1 MTISSTYAPVQY
13 IGNGVTTTFSFPY
26 VFYDDTD
33 IIVTLTLISTGEDT
47 VQVNPTNYS
56 LTGGDGDVGNVVFV
70 SAPSSSYRITI
81 ERSIP
86 YEQGD
91 NYVENQAFPANTI
104 ETAFDKAVVRDQQ
117 LAASIDA
124 SLKFPATLSGSLVG
138 VLPQPEDGK
147 LLIWDGTAGTVGNAT
162 FAEISTSIDTVLTS
176 LASTDILVWN
186 GSAFVNQTIGETL
199 TATGILKRSGTTIS
213 AATAGTDYYAPGG
226 TDVAVADGGTNISS
240 YTAGDTL
247 YASAGTTLS
256 KLAIGST
263 GRPMVSTGTAPSWG
277 NAINL
282 QASSSASGST
292 VENTSIPSGVRR
304 IKIFLAGLSSNGTSA
319 IQVQIGSGSYETTG
333 YTGSVTQASAS
344 VASSNLSSGFA
355 IAQTVSAA
363 SVFSG
368 IITLE
373 HMGSNLWVAQGM
385 LGRSDSAVTCY
396 FGGHKSISGVLD
408 RVRINCGADTFDA
421 GTVAFAW
428 EF

>member
-1 MTISSTYAPVQY
+1 MTTLS
-13 IGNGVTTTFSFPY
+13 PY
-26 VFYDDTD
+26 VFRQELDNNGNPLSGGKIYTYEAGTTTPKATYTD
-33 IIVTLTLISTGEDT
+33 STGNTANANPVILDSAGRASIWLGDGGYKFVLKTSADVTISTVDNIGGSSDT
-47 VQVNPTNYS
+47 AFGGQVNALSSNTIINSTYQNSVNVCTGTFTLS
-56 LTGGDGDVGNVVFV
+56 LLAVADAGEGFYFIVKNQGSGV
-70 SAPSSSYRITI
+70 ITI
-81 ERSIP
+81 DPDTSEQVDGVSSI
-86 YEQGD
+86 
-91 NYVENQAFPANTI
+91 TI
-104 ETAFDKAVVRDQQ
+104 GAGLSAVV
-117 LAASIDA
+117 IC
-124 SLKFPATLSGSLVG
+124 
-138 VLPQPEDGK
+138 
-147 LLIWDGTAGTVGNAT
+147 
-162 FAEISTSIDTVLTS
+162 
-176 LASTDILVWN
+176 N
-186 GSAFVNQTIGETL
+186 GSAWYSLFLSQIFPS
-199 TATGILKRSGTTIS
+199 GILKGSGTNTTT
-213 AATAGTDYYAPGG
+213 AAVQGTDYYAPGG

-263 GRPMVSTGTAPSWG
+263 GRPMVSTGTAPNWG

-292 VENTSIPSGVRR
+292 VENTSVPSGVRR
-304 IKIFLAGLSSNGTSA
+304 IKIYLAGLSTNGTSA

-344 VASSNLSSGFA
+344 VASSNLASGFA

-373 HMGSNLWVAQGM
+373 HMGSNLWSAFGM
-385 LGRSDSAVTCY
+385 LGRSDAAVTCY

-408 RVRINCGADTFDA
+408 RIRINCGADTFDA